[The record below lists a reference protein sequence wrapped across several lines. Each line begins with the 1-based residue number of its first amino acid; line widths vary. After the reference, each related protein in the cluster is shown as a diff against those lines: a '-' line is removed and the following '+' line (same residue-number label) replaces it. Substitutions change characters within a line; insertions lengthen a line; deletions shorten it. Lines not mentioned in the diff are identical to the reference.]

1 MTERSKVET
10 YIGFAIKKRS
20 LITGS
25 DSVTRLKKAYVII
38 ICASAGEN
46 AKSEAHKI
54 SKKLK
59 CPLVE
64 SKILLEDLTGKLNC
78 KIAAVT
84 DQNLAAAILNNLNEN
99 FSVISGGNVR

>member
-10 YIGFAIKKRS
+10 YIGFAIKKRD

-25 DSVTRLKKAYVII
+25 DSVTRLKKAYLII
-38 ICASAGEN
+38 ICQSAGKN
-46 AKSEAHKI
+46 AKSDAQKI
-54 SKKLK
+54 SNKLK

-64 SKILLEDLTGKLNC
+64 SKIPLEDVTGKLNC

-84 DQNLAAAILNNLNEN
+84 DRNLAAAILKNLNEN